1 VLTTLEVYLQRS
13 ATACIQDS
21 TRKRT

>member
-1 VLTTLEVYLQRS
+1 VLTLEVYFQRS
-13 ATACIQDS
+13 ATACLQDS